1 MSASSAFSR
10 RGRMA
15 SFKSWMVVKAKGSTP
30 FMKRLPFLILQIG
43 FLLPG
48 APALAQ
54 SDGGSEVLR
63 LAEAGNTTYQIV
75 TDTESGSVEVYAAET
90 LAASL
95 KEMTG
100 AEFPVVSPGER
111 DAKRPSIFIGLSE
124 PARARLAPD
133 EEPLAKLRDQEHVV
147 RSVGRDILLYGKG
160 HRSSLDATMEFL
172 ENSLGWRWYS
182 VFEKPVVPKHATLT
196 IEPFRRQRDF
206 DFRRRHLALR
216 YHPDFYLQ
224 QGVNMG
230 LETKRLNR
238 GESVPDFLRSW
249 MPNENF
255 VHTTFSYLPPT
266 PDDPYANG
274 FSWVKKRDYF
284 ETNPE
289 FFSVGPNGE
298 RVPNLQ
304 LCFSHR
310 SLRDALTRQVR
321 QHLAISGERQIIMI
335 DAADRPGR
343 FCHCDGCM
351 ALEETHETPGG
362 PLFDYLIELS
372 EKLRVDHPETRVKT
386 LAYRRSQTQIPP
398 SLPEGERLPDNLVID
413 FAPIEDA
420 YFADWTHPD
429 ESIQETFRHLQDWAA
444 ITAPGNLWT
453 WMYPN
458 PWGTGHP
465 VPVGNVER
473 VVTNLRLMHEIGVR
487 GIFLDHHGVN
497 SRSGWSELQA
507 YLVLKLSQD
516 IDADAE
522 ALVVEFTDHV
532 YGPAAPLV
540 RQYLGDLEDARKA
553 METFAPGVTY
563 KSRNFDD
570 RTFPY
575 LTPANVHRWQQSFDA
590 MLVLTEGSPRHRS
603 NVEVLRR
610 ELDVATLWKWF
621 ALKEQ
626 FPDAYSDHLPVVERI
641 ATADVTRSAAG
652 VQPAWKLA
660 EEVVA
665 DFATRIEAGGEKALP
680 DRFAKLPPD
689 RVRSYLPVNSRRGE
703 GPRSLPDPEA
713 AFGLGIIVDQPR
725 VPFRCGFAEWKSRSP
740 SNVLRGPDLEIAPA
754 EVEPGKYRL
763 HRLGEF
769 DVATDD
775 SLIWFGRSWATS
787 VAIGSRL
794 YFPGE
799 TSHWEAWVSLKFTGE
814 SWGGQGEDQVVCDR
828 VILVRQDN
836 ETH

>member
-1 MSASSAFSR
+1 
-10 RGRMA
+10 
-15 SFKSWMVVKAKGSTP
+15 
-30 FMKRLPFLILQIG
+30 MKRLIFLILQFS
-43 FLLPG
+43 FLFPSLE
-48 APALAQ
+48 ALAQ
-54 SDGGSEVLR
+54 SDGGGETLT

-75 TDTESGSVEVYAAET
+75 TDTEPGDVEDYAAET
-90 LAASL
+90 LAGYL

-100 AEFPVVSPGER
+100 AEFPVVSPRER
-111 DAKRPSIFIGLSE
+111 DADRPSIFIGLSE
-124 PARARLAPD
+124 PARARLEADP
-133 EEPLAKLRDQEHVV
+133 EPHPKLRDQEHVA

-160 HRSSLDATMEFL
+160 HRASLDATIEFL
-172 ENSLGWRWYS
+172 ENSLGWRWFS
-182 VFEKPVVPKHATLT
+182 VFEKPVVPKHTTLT
-196 IEPFRRQRDF
+196 IEPFRRERHF
-206 DFRRRHLALR
+206 DFRRRHIALR
-216 YHPDFYLQ
+216 YNPEFYLQ
-224 QGVNMG
+224 HGVNMG
-230 LETKRLNR
+230 LDTKLLNR
-238 GESVPDFLRSW
+238 GESVPGHLRSW

-255 VHTTFSYLPPT
+255 VHTTFSYIPPT
-266 PDDPYANG
+266 PRDKYANG
-274 FSWVKKRDYF
+274 FSWVKKRNYF

-289 FFSVGPNGE
+289 FFSVGQNGE

-304 LCFSHR
+304 LCFSNR
-310 SLRDALTRQVR
+310 GLRDELTRQVR
-321 QHLAISGERQIIMI
+321 KHLAISGERQIIMI

-343 FCHCDGCM
+343 FCYCEDCS
-351 ALEETHETPGG
+351 ALEEMHATPGG

-372 EKLRVDHPETRVKT
+372 ERLRADFPETRVKT

-398 SLPEGERLPDNLVID
+398 SLSEGERLPDNLVID

-420 YFADWTHPD
+420 YFADWTHPG
-429 ESIQETFRHLQDWAA
+429 ESIQETFRHLKGWAA
-444 ITAPGNLWT
+444 ITAPGNLWA

-465 VPVGNVER
+465 VPVGNVKR
-473 VVTNLRLMHEIGVR
+473 VVTNMRLMHEIGVR

-522 ALVVEFTDHV
+522 ALVVEFTDYV

-540 RQYLGDLEDARKA
+540 RQYLWDLEDARTVMA
-553 METFAPGVTY
+553 TFAPGVTY

-575 LTPANVHRWQQSFDA
+575 LSPASVHRWQQSFEE
-590 MLVLTEGSPRHRS
+590 MLILTEDSGRHRS

-610 ELDVATLWKWF
+610 ELDVATLWRWF
-621 ALKEQ
+621 ALKKQ

-641 ATADVTRSAAG
+641 ATADVTTSAAG
-652 VQPAWKLA
+652 VKPAWKLA
-660 EEVVA
+660 EGVVA

-680 DRFAKLPPD
+680 DRFANMAPD

-703 GPRSLPDPEA
+703 GPRGLPDPEA

-740 SNVLRGPDLEIAPA
+740 SNIRRGPDLTITPA
-754 EVEPGKYRL
+754 EVEPGQYQL
-763 HRLGEF
+763 HRLGDFE
-769 DVATDD
+769 VVTDD

-799 TSHWEAWVSLKFTGE
+799 TNRWEAWVSLKFTGK
-814 SWGGQGEDQVVCDR
+814 SWGGDGEERVVCDR
-828 VILVRQDN
+828 VILVRQDD
-836 ETH
+836 ETN